1 MKLWLDDIR
10 EAPEGWVH
18 FTSPWKALEAILR
31 HGDMIEE
38 WSLDHDLGDNV
49 PTGYDFLCMIELLVA
64 KGLEVHIPAEVNI
77 HSANPAGRDNMLAA
91 LGSIAK
97 LTPRYY

>member
-31 HGDMIEE
+31 LGDKIEA
-38 WSLDHDLGDNV
+38 WSLDHDLGENV
-49 PTGYDFLCMIELLVA
+49 PTGYDFLCMIELLLA
-64 KGLEVHIPAEVNI
+64 QGLEVHIPAEVYI
-77 HSANPAGRDNMLAA
+77 HSANPVGRDNMLGA

-97 LTPRYY
+97 LSPPA

>member
-18 FTSPWKALEAILR
+18 FTCPWRALEAILR
-31 HGDMIEE
+31 LGDMIEE

-64 KGLEVHIPAEVNI
+64 KGLSVHVPPVNI
-77 HSANPAGRDNMLAA
+77 HSANPVGRDNMLSA
-91 LGSIAK
+91 LASIAK
-97 LTPRYY
+97 LS